1 MFRVFVHIYHTHFD
15 KIVHLSLEAH
25 WNSFFTHFIQFA
37 REFELLEKRDVEPL
51 KDLIDAFDAQIATN
65 VTSKAV

>member
-1 MFRVFVHIYHTHFD
+1 
-15 KIVHLSLEAH
+15 LE
-25 WNSFFTHFIQFA
+25 QFLHPLYSVCKGV
-37 REFELLEKRDVEPL
+37 ELLEKRDVEPL